1 MKKWTN
7 LLALALL
14 LFCFSCNEMDKYYDN
29 ERHST
34 SVSVGNAWDYLSSR
48 GNFNLFLTGVEK
60 AGFKSLVSGTGLA
73 TIFAPTDD
81 AFRKYF
87 KRHGHDDADSVTLD
101 ELKKWVEDMNPTELK
116 NMITYHLLYYGFN
129 VNQFMAYNPNGA
141 TANQNNIAG
150 VYHKFRTKSRD
161 EIETVIDPIDN
172 TEKKVFH
179 AEKYIP
185 VFTPNVFAS
194 VGSAS
199 SAEAD
204 YSAFFGQNL
213 WNTADGDDAGN
224 YFRVSN
230 AGVKTVIINDKKGK
244 EYNIITDNG
253 YLYILDDVVEPLKTI
268 HQVLKEDENYSRF
281 IAAYDRFADF
291 TYDEIVSGSYGNGE
305 SLYRFYHIDLP
316 SIAQEWV
323 TSNFSQYNMTVY
335 NTVYAP
341 NDDIMDQFFSDY
353 WAQYYPQGSTIDKVN
368 IKPLYALLADQI
380 EGSNIS
386 VMRDGGKEQI
396 YGSSPVFLSKIRD
409 SKARTL
415 LTNTPVDA
423 EKIDNSI
430 YCSNGI
436 LYEVN
441 SLMAVPRYFS
451 FVTAPAFL
459 DPAYNMFLLLMYK
472 AGFDRYTSKNVTFY
486 AFYPDDAIIKNTQ
499 TFSSSSL
506 IYVKNS
512 EKAGDE
518 DVCYEDGEAVVPVG
532 ASFASN
538 IVRNHFCDNVI
549 EVRGTDEKIYHT
561 TYGTFNY
568 LYQTKDNKIYS
579 SLLYNEL
586 VGQINRRQNYSE
598 AEISCEEINLPPTVQ
613 IENGHVYKLKGGSQA
628 SAFRT
633 PPSDGYTFI
642 STVDGETYRIDK
654 GTIPIDLTGSG
665 ATFSSKLLGDQAQE
679 VLKAMQEESVGGK
692 LPRFILFASTTNGI
706 RTAMTNGIFSV
717 DDTKQQAAYV
727 SNLFVSVPRSRLAD
741 YPFPGD
747 GQGVREL
754 QTFKKKTAADGGGY
768 TSIKIRDDGSHLTVI
783 DPTGREVKVKYSF
796 PYIYPD
802 GAIYVLDGYL
812 DFGEYNTKENIN

>member
-1 MKKWTN
+1 
-7 LLALALL
+7 
-14 LFCFSCNEMDKYYDN
+14 
-29 ERHST
+29 
-34 SVSVGNAWDYLSSR
+34 
-48 GNFNLFLTGVEK
+48 
-60 AGFKSLVSGTGLA
+60 
-73 TIFAPTDD
+73 
-81 AFRKYF
+81 
-87 KRHGHDDADSVTLD
+87 
-101 ELKKWVEDMNPTELK
+101 
-116 NMITYHLLYYGFN
+116 
-129 VNQFMAYNPNGA
+129 
-141 TANQNNIAG
+141 
-150 VYHKFRTKSRD
+150 
-161 EIETVIDPIDN
+161 
-172 TEKKVFH
+172 
-179 AEKYIP
+179 
-185 VFTPNVFAS
+185 
-194 VGSAS
+194 
-199 SAEAD
+199 
-204 YSAFFGQNL
+204 
-213 WNTADGDDAGN
+213 
-224 YFRVSN
+224 
-230 AGVKTVIINDKKGK
+230 
-244 EYNIITDNG
+244 
-253 YLYILDDVVEPLKTI
+253 
-268 HQVLKEDENYSRF
+268 
-281 IAAYDRFADF
+281 
-291 TYDEIVSGSYGNGE
+291 
-305 SLYRFYHIDLP
+305 
-316 SIAQEWV
+316 
-323 TSNFSQYNMTVY
+323 MTVY

-386 VMRDGGKEQI
+386 VMTDGGKEQI

-409 SKARTL
+409 GKARTL

-486 AFYPDDAIIKNTQ
+486 AFYPDDAIIKETQ
-499 TFSSSSL
+499 TFDGYSL
-506 IYVKNS
+506 IYSKNIT
-512 EKAGDE
+512 KAADE
-518 DVCYEDGEAVVPVG
+518 DVCYEDGEATVSVG

-568 LYQTKDNKIYS
+568 LYQKDNKIYS
-579 SLLYNEL
+579 SLLYNE
-586 VGQINRRQNYSE
+586 VFGVINQDQKYQE
-598 AEISCEEINLPPTVQ
+598 KEILCEEMNDLPENVK
-613 IENGHVYKLKGGSQA
+613 IENGHVYRLKGGPRA
-628 SAFRT
+628 SAFLT
-633 PPSDGYTFI
+633 PPSSSKDNRFI
-642 STVDGETYRIDK
+642 QDNEGTYSIDPRSNLIPKDLK
-654 GTIPIDLTGSG
+654 GTFVSTLFGNQDE
-665 ATFSSKLLGDQAQE
+665 E

-692 LPRFILFASTTNGI
+692 LPRFILFASTNNGI
-706 RTAMTNGIFSV
+706 EAALDNGIFSYG
-717 DDTKQQAAYV
+717 DAKQQAAYV

-796 PYIYPD
+796 PYIYSD